1 MKIKKNIP
9 VVILAG
15 GLGTRISEESQMKP
29 KPMVLIGDRPI
40 LWHIMNYYSSFG
52 FSNFII
58 CLGYKG
64 YLIKEFFYNYFL
76 HQSDVEINLKTN
88 EAKYLN
94 SNGNDWVVK
103 LIDTGLN
110 TQTGGRVKQIEP
122 YIDTDSFCLTYGD
135 GLSNVD
141 LDELLDFHNA
151 HGKIASLTAIQPEG
165 KFGALNIKGTQI
177 DSFLE
182 KPKGDGQWIN
192 GGFFV
197 FNKQLFNYLN
207 NDMQL
212 ILERAPLENLAN
224 DGELQSFQ
232 HRGFWKCMDTLRDKN
247 ELNDLAISKCPPW
260 QEFSSLAKK

>member
-1 MKIKKNIP
+1 M
-9 VVILAG
+9 
-15 GLGTRISEESQMKP
+15 
-29 KPMVLIGDRPI
+29 
-40 LWHIMNYYSSFG
+40 
-52 FSNFII
+52 
-58 CLGYKG
+58 
-64 YLIKEFFYNYFL
+64 
-76 HQSDVEINLKTN
+76 
-88 EAKYLN
+88 N